1 MKKNQTSQQ
10 SKLEALTSL
19 EWLDEDNIAP
29 VDVDVSFLSWLDIDD
44 DTLEQL
50 DTGTKKKIKKKKYV
64 LILLLSLLVLFTVVF
79 VGIRVNVYRQTVQAY
94 EQGDKPVLLWL
105 KAFVNSDFITC
116 DTLSRDAEVKLTT
129 SQSEYYEKMLKKAS
143 DSITNVEVKKIVD
156 KNEKICYDIEVEY
169 KIYESSMDNS
179 YKEKY
184 KEIKDAYLK
193 NDIDDD
199 EVAEKLRV
207 LYLNTYELGFH
218 LTDKRGKFVFTLYSD
233 KRGVGDTNIFVKEL
247 IEKTKVLE
255 VSNKIRSTIEKES
268 QVE

>member
-19 EWLDEDNIAP
+19 EWLDEDNIKP

-50 DTGTKKKIKKKKYV
+50 DTDTKKKIKKKKYI
-64 LILLLSLLVLFTVVF
+64 LILVLSILVLFTVAF
-79 VGIRVNVYRQTVQAY
+79 VAVRVNVYRQTVQAY

-129 SQSEYYEKMLKKAS
+129 SQSEYYDKMLKKAS
-143 DSITNVEVKKIVD
+143 NSITNVEVKKIVD
-156 KNEKICYDIEVEY
+156 NNEKICYDIEVEY
-169 KIYESSMDNS
+169 KIYESSIDKS

-184 KEIKDAYLK
+184 KEIEDAYMK

-207 LYLNTYELGFH
+207 LYLNTYELGFY
-218 LTDKRGKFVFTLYSD
+218 LTDKKGKFVFTLYSD
-233 KRGVGDTNIFVKEL
+233 KRGVGDTNIFVREL
-247 IEKTKVLE
+247 IEKTKVLK
-255 VSNKIRSTIEKES
+255 VSNEIRSTIEKES